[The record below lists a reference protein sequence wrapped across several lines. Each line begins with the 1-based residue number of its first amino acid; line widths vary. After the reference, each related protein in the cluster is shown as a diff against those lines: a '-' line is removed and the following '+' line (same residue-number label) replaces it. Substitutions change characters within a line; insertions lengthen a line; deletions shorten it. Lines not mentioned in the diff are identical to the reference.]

1 MYIWKYMIYCIYKEG
16 DFMKQISLRLENR
29 QYEDLKELSSIFNTD
44 YSQLIREGI
53 ETIIQK
59 KKKDPWYMVQK
70 MMENTPVMDEKEEKE
85 ILKELNSL
93 SEEDMEIAETRT
105 RKI

>member
-1 MYIWKYMIYCIYKEG
+1 
-16 DFMKQISLRLENR
+16 MKQISLRLENR
-29 QYEDLKELSSIFNTD
+29 QYEDHKELSSIFNTD

-105 RKI
+105 RKIWSTSVQLFSQGQIVS